1 VADDFNHNLARF
13 REEIVETG
21 DFRHDWFTNR
31 IDSLEEVLRPLE
43 GQAARVLEIGSFE
56 GLSTC
61 YFLWR
66 LADARVTCVDTFA
79 GTAGLPSAGR
89 EGLEAAFDRNVAL
102 VDASRVRKLR
112 GDSRRIVLDLVDE
125 HQKFELVYVD
135 GSHRGL
141 DVLVDAALTWPLVEV
156 GGVVVFDDY
165 GWALLGDDPLLR
177 PGPAIDAFVG
187 LISDHG
193 DVVFQD
199 RQVALRK
206 VSDA

>member
-1 VADDFNHNLARF
+1 VADDFNPDSTRF
-13 REEIVETG
+13 QAEVVERG
-21 DFRHDWFTNR
+21 DFSQDWFTVHAG
-31 IDSLEEVLRPLE
+31 SLEAVLRPLE
-43 GQAARVLEIGSFE
+43 RRAGRMLEIGSFE

-66 LADARVTCVDTFA
+66 LADLEVTCVDTFE
-79 GTAGLPSAGR
+79 GSAGLPSGGR
-89 EGLEAAFDRNVAL
+89 DGLEGVFDRNIEL

-112 GDSRRIVLDLVDE
+112 GDSRRILLDLAEEQSVFD
-125 HQKFELVYVD
+125 LVYVD

-141 DVLVDAALTWPLVEV
+141 DVLVDAALSWPLLAA

-165 GWALLGDDPLLR
+165 RWSMLGDDPLLR

-187 LISDHG
+187 LVSVHG
-193 DVVFQD
+193 EVILHE

-206 VSDA
+206 LD